1 MRFAAP
7 LPLAASC
14 CVIGTNTK
22 GSDSVVGGL
31 WIVDCGA
38 LDASGVSSMLGS
50 WSIKNGHE

>member
-31 WIVDCGA
+31 WTVDCGA